1 MGNCT
6 TPSLFLGGTVST
18 SRQLTILDYQNIT
31 LDGTIF
37 ILYNTNITC
46 ECTFVTFSGSLI
58 FFFFFSHLIVSSLH
72 CVVSTSH
79 ATILLSY
86 SVVLFFFFFFSHLM
100 VSSSHSAI
108 PKSHMTVLLSHL
120 VVPLFF
126 FSHLRYHPYNVQYQ
140 HHM

>member
-6 TPSLFLGGTVST
+6 TPSLFLEGTIPT
-18 SRQLTILDYQNIT
+18 SRQPTILDCQNIT

-37 ILYNTNITC
+37 ILCNTNIIC

-58 FFFFFSHLIVSSLH
+58 FFSYLMVSSLH
-72 CVVSTSH
+72 CVVPTSH

-86 SVVLFFFFFFSHLM
+86 SVVLFFFFFFFSHLM

-126 FSHLRYHPYNVQYQ
+126 FSHLRYHPYIVQYQ
-140 HHM
+140 HHI